1 MQKSRSFSLAVLLA
15 TMLSLV
21 AAATSASDYYKLE
34 DVKRV
39 EQDLY
44 RSGDLYIQT
53 QYCYHYTYGETA
65 LLKWEGPY
73 GSNKIVWADDST
85 CSVKNIFKK

>member
-1 MQKSRSFSLAVLLA
+1 MQSRNWVLAVLFVVVSMGPA
-15 TMLSLV
+15 V
-21 AAATSASDYYKLE
+21 EAGDYYKLE
-34 DVKRV
+34 NVKRV

-65 LLKWEGPY
+65 LLKWEGQY
-73 GSNKIVWADDST
+73 GNNKIIWADDSN
-85 CSVKNIFKK
+85 CAVKNVFKK